1 MCEIGV
7 LVNLDLTNEI
17 EWCKAVIDLRFSQYF
32 SADDSEDKKLQIE
45 MLAPP
50 ELDEESP
57 YGSVVREF
65 ELGFYERLVVA
76 LALIPHLCPQA
87 LDSFL
92 LNNRTLGRPYTEF
105 GGWHGKSHSGF
116 LPTCETALFL
126 LAGHD
131 IEKRL
136 RMMSLFDHSSVLFA
150 QRILVLEYG
159 EPGEPANSAALRVS
173 SEYLQF
179 FTTGVRNKPDFS
191 MHFPAKLITTNLQ
204 WDDLVL
210 GEETLDDINQLL
222 TWIEHSDV
230 VLDDFG
236 LRKNLKRGYRALF
249 YGPPGTGKT
258 LTATLIGAKVGMDV
272 YRVDLSQV
280 ISKYI
285 GETEKNL
292 SNIFDQAEHRNW
304 ILFFDEADSLFG
316 ARTQTN
322 SSNDRAANQEISYL
336 LQRVEDFPG
345 IVILA
350 SNLKSNI
357 DEAFSRRFQNAIYF
371 PLPEPEDR
379 MRLLS
384 NIFSKKAILEDNV
397 NLNKFAEKYEL
408 AGGALTNVARYAALC
423 AAQQNRKKIC
433 NEDIVRALAKE
444 LHKEGKIL

>member
-1 MCEIGV
+1 
-7 LVNLDLTNEI
+7 
-17 EWCKAVIDLRFSQYF
+17 
-32 SADDSEDKKLQIE
+32 
-45 MLAPP
+45 
-50 ELDEESP
+50 
-57 YGSVVREF
+57 
-65 ELGFYERLVVA
+65 
-76 LALIPHLCPQA
+76 
-87 LDSFL
+87 
-92 LNNRTLGRPYTEF
+92 
-105 GGWHGKSHSGF
+105 
-116 LPTCETALFL
+116 
-126 LAGHD
+126 
-131 IEKRL
+131 
-136 RMMSLFDHSSVLFA
+136 
-150 QRILVLEYG
+150 
-159 EPGEPANSAALRVS
+159 
-173 SEYLQF
+173 
-179 FTTGVRNKPDFS
+179 
-191 MHFPAKLITTNLQ
+191 LQ
-204 WDDLVL
+204 WEDLVL

-222 TWIEHSDV
+222 AWIEKSEV

-258 LTATLIGAKVGMDV
+258 LTATLIGSKVGMDV

-371 PLPEPEDR
+371 PLPEPEER
-379 MRLLS
+379 MRLWS
-384 NIFSKKAILEDNV
+384 NIFSKKAVLEDDV
-397 NLNKFAEKYEL
+397 DLNKFAEKYEL

-433 NEDIVRALAKE
+433 NEDLVRALAKE

>member
-1 MCEIGV
+1 MNQ
-7 LVNLDLTNEI
+7 NLTDEI

-32 SADDSEDKKLQIE
+32 SADDSEEKKLQVE

-50 ELDEESP
+50 ELDESSP
-57 YGSVVREF
+57 YGRVVSQF
-65 ELGFYERLVVA
+65 GFGFYERLVMA
-76 LALIPHLCPQA
+76 LALLPHLCPQA
-87 LDSFL
+87 LDAFL

-126 LAGHD
+126 LAGND

-136 RMMSLFDHSSVLFA
+136 KMMAMFETVAPLFVE
-150 QRILVLEYG
+150 RILQLEYG
-159 EPGEPANSAALRVS
+159 EPGEPANSAALRIS
-173 SEYLQF
+173 SEYLQY

-210 GEETLDDINQLL
+210 CEDTLDDINQLL

-272 YRVDLSQV
+272 YRIDLSQV

-316 ARTQTN
+316 ARTQTSN
-322 SSNDRAANQEISYL
+322 SNDRAANQEISYL

-371 PLPEPEDR
+371 PLPEPEER
-379 MRLLS
+379 MRLWS
-384 NIFSKKAILEDNV
+384 NIFAKKSVLADDV
-397 NLNKFAEKYEL
+397 DLNIFAEKYEL

-423 AAQQNRKKIC
+423 AAQENRKKIC
-433 NEDIVRALAKE
+433 NDDIVKALAKE

>member
-1 MCEIGV
+1 M
-7 LVNLDLTNEI
+7 NLDLTKEI
-17 EWCKAVIDLRFSQYF
+17 EWCKAVVDLRFSQYF
-32 SADDSEDKKLQIE
+32 SADDSEEKKLQIE
-45 MLAPP
+45 MVEPP
-50 ELDEESP
+50 ELSDDSP
-57 YGSVVREF
+57 YGRVVQEF
-65 ELGFYERLVVA
+65 DLGFYERLVMA

-92 LNNRTLGRPYTEF
+92 LNNRTLGRPYSEF

-126 LAGHD
+126 LAGND
-131 IEKRL
+131 IAKRL
-136 RMMSLFDHSSVLFA
+136 QMMSLFEHSSVLLA

-173 SEYLQF
+173 SEYLQY

-204 WDDLVL
+204 WEDLVL
-210 GEETLDDINQLL
+210 SEETLDDINQLL
-222 TWIEHSDV
+222 AWIEKSEV

-236 LRKNLKRGYRALF
+236 LRKNLKRGYRSLF

-316 ARTQTN
+316 ARTQTSN
-322 SSNDRAANQEISYL
+322 SNDRAANQEISYL

-371 PLPEPEDR
+371 PLPEAEER
-379 MRLLS
+379 MKLWS
-384 NIFSKKAILEDNV
+384 NIFSKKTILEDEV
-397 NLNKFAEKYEL
+397 NLDRFAEKYEL

-423 AAQQNRKKIC
+423 AAQENRRKIC
-433 NEDIVRALAKE
+433 NDDIIRALAKE
-444 LHKEGKIL
+444 LHKEVKIL

>member
-1 MCEIGV
+1 MNFC
-7 LVNLDLTNEI
+7 LTDEI

-32 SADDSEDKKLQIE
+32 SADDSEEKKMQVE

-50 ELDEESP
+50 ELDKTSP
-57 YGSVVREF
+57 YGKIVSNF
-65 ELGFYERLVVA
+65 QLGFDERLVVA
-76 LALIPHLCPQA
+76 LALLPHVCPQA

-126 LAGHD
+126 LAGNEL
-131 IEKRL
+131 EKRL
-136 RMMSLFDHSSVLFA
+136 QKMMMFDESATLLKE
-150 QRILVLEYG
+150 RILQLEYG
-159 EPGEPANSAALRVS
+159 EPGEPANAAALRIS
-173 SEYLQF
+173 SEYLQYI
-179 FTTGVRNKPDFS
+179 TTGVQNKPDFS
-191 MHFPAKLITTNLQ
+191 MHFPAKRITSRLE
-204 WDDLVL
+204 WKDLVL
-210 GEETLDDINQLL
+210 GDSTEQEINQLI
-222 TWIEHSDV
+222 TWIEHSDEI
-230 VLDDFG
+230 LENFG
-236 LRKNLKRGYRALF
+236 LQKNLKRGYRALF

-322 SSNDRAANQEISYL
+322 NSNDRAANQEISYL

-350 SNLKSNI
+350 SNLRSNI
-357 DEAFSRRFQNAIYF
+357 DEAFSRRFQNTVYF
-371 PLPEPEDR
+371 PMPEPAE
-379 MRLLS
+379 RLRLWK
-384 NIFSKKAILEDNV
+384 NIFSKESILEDDV
-397 NLNKFAEKYEL
+397 DLSYFAEKYAL
-408 AGGALTNVARYAALC
+408 AGGALTNVARYAALS
-423 AAQQNRKKIC
+423 ATQEKRMQISND
-433 NEDIVRALAKE
+433 DITKALANE
-444 LHKEGKIL
+444 LHKEGKTL

>member
-1 MCEIGV
+1 M
-7 LVNLDLTNEI
+7 NLDLTKEI
-17 EWCKAVIDLRFSQYF
+17 EWCKAVVDLRFSQYF
-32 SADDSEDKKLQIE
+32 SADDSEEKKLQIE
-45 MLAPP
+45 MVEPP
-50 ELDEESP
+50 ELSDDSP
-57 YGSVVREF
+57 YGRVVQEF
-65 ELGFYERLVVA
+65 DLGFYERLVMA

-126 LAGHD
+126 LAGND
-131 IEKRL
+131 IAKRL
-136 RMMSLFDHSSVLFA
+136 QMMSLFEHSSVLLA

-173 SEYLQF
+173 SEYLQY

-204 WDDLVL
+204 WEDLVL
-210 GEETLDDINQLL
+210 SEETLDDINQLL
-222 TWIEHSDV
+222 AWIEKSEV

-236 LRKNLKRGYRALF
+236 LRKNLKRGYRSLF

-316 ARTQTN
+316 ARTQTSN
-322 SSNDRAANQEISYL
+322 SNDRAANQEISYL

-371 PLPEPEDR
+371 PLPEAEER
-379 MRLLS
+379 MKLWS
-384 NIFSKKAILEDNV
+384 NIFSKKTILEDDV
-397 NLNKFAEKYEL
+397 NLDRFAEKYEL

-423 AAQQNRKKIC
+423 AAQENRRKIC
-433 NEDIVRALAKE
+433 NDDIIRALAKE

>member
-1 MCEIGV
+1 MNFC
-7 LVNLDLTNEI
+7 LTDEI

-32 SADDSEDKKLQIE
+32 SADDSEEKKMQVE

-50 ELDEESP
+50 ELDKTSP
-57 YGSVVREF
+57 YGKVVSNF
-65 ELGFYERLVVA
+65 QLGFDERLVVA
-76 LALIPHLCPQA
+76 LALLPHVCPQA

-126 LAGHD
+126 LAGND
-131 IEKRL
+131 LEKRL
-136 RMMSLFDHSSVLFA
+136 QKMMLFDESATLLKE
-150 QRILVLEYG
+150 RILQLEYG
-159 EPGEPANSAALRVS
+159 EPGEPANAAALRIS
-173 SEYLQF
+173 SEYLQYI
-179 FTTGVRNKPDFS
+179 TTGVQNKPDFS
-191 MHFPAKLITTNLQ
+191 MHFPAKRITSRLE
-204 WDDLVL
+204 WKDLVL
-210 GEETLDDINQLL
+210 GDSTEQEINQLI
-222 TWIEHSDV
+222 TWIEHSEEI
-230 VLDDFG
+230 LENFG
-236 LRKNLKRGYRALF
+236 LQKNLKRGYRALF

-316 ARTQTN
+316 ARTQTSN
-322 SSNDRAANQEISYL
+322 SNDRAANQEISYL

-350 SNLKSNI
+350 SNLRSNI
-357 DEAFSRRFQNAIYF
+357 DEAFSRRFQNTVYF
-371 PLPEPEDR
+371 PMPEPAE
-379 MRLLS
+379 RLRLWK
-384 NIFSKKAILEDNV
+384 NIFSKEAILEDDV
-397 NLNKFAEKYEL
+397 DLSYFAEKYAL
-408 AGGALTNVARYAALC
+408 AGGALTNVARYAALS
-423 AAQQNRKKIC
+423 ATQENRMQIS
-433 NEDIVRALAKE
+433 NDDITKALANE
-444 LHKEGKIL
+444 LHKEGKTL

>member
-1 MCEIGV
+1 MNFC
-7 LVNLDLTNEI
+7 LTDEI

-32 SADDSEDKKLQIE
+32 SADDSEEKKMQVE

-50 ELDEESP
+50 ELDKTSP
-57 YGSVVREF
+57 YGKIVSNF
-65 ELGFYERLVVA
+65 QLGFDERLVVA
-76 LALIPHLCPQA
+76 LALLPHVCPQA

-126 LAGHD
+126 LAGND
-131 IEKRL
+131 LEKRL
-136 RMMSLFDHSSVLFA
+136 QKMMMFDESATLLKE
-150 QRILVLEYG
+150 RILQLEYG
-159 EPGEPANSAALRVS
+159 EPGEPANAAALRIS
-173 SEYLQF
+173 SEYLQYI
-179 FTTGVRNKPDFS
+179 TTGVQNKPDFS
-191 MHFPAKLITTNLQ
+191 MHFPAKRITSRLEWN
-204 WDDLVL
+204 DLVL
-210 GEETLDDINQLL
+210 GNSTEQEINQLI
-222 TWIEHSDV
+222 TWIEHSEEI
-230 VLDDFG
+230 LENFG
-236 LRKNLKRGYRALF
+236 LQKNLKRGYRALF

-322 SSNDRAANQEISYL
+322 NSNDRAANQEISYL

-350 SNLKSNI
+350 SNLRSNI
-357 DEAFSRRFQNAIYF
+357 DEAFSRRFQNTVYF
-371 PLPEPEDR
+371 PMPEPAE
-379 MRLLS
+379 RLRLWK
-384 NIFSKKAILEDNV
+384 NIFSKEAILEDDV
-397 NLNKFAEKYEL
+397 DLSYFAEKYAL
-408 AGGALTNVARYAALC
+408 AGGALTNVARYAALS
-423 AAQQNRKKIC
+423 ATQEKRMQISND
-433 NEDIVRALAKE
+433 DITKALANE
-444 LHKEGKIL
+444 LHKEGKTL

>member
-1 MCEIGV
+1 MNQ
-7 LVNLDLTNEI
+7 NLTDEI

-32 SADDSEDKKLQIE
+32 SADDSEEKKLQVE

-50 ELDEESP
+50 ELDGNSP
-57 YGSVVREF
+57 YGRVVQDF
-65 ELGFYERLVVA
+65 NLGFYERLIIA
-76 LALIPHLCPQA
+76 LVLIPHLCPQA

-126 LAGHD
+126 LAGND

-136 RMMSLFDHSSVLFA
+136 QMMSLFDNSSVLLA

-159 EPGEPANSAALRVS
+159 EPGEPANSAALRIS
-173 SEYLQF
+173 SEYLEY

-204 WDDLVL
+204 WEDLVL
-210 GEETLDDINQLL
+210 GEETLDDIDQLL
-222 TWIEHSDV
+222 TWIECSDV

-371 PLPEPEDR
+371 PLPDPEE
-379 MRLLS
+379 RLKLWS
-384 NIFSKKAILEDNV
+384 NIFSKKNILEDNV
-397 NLNKFAEKYEL
+397 NLSKFAEKYEL
-408 AGGALTNVARYAALC
+408 AGGALTNVARYAALS
-423 AAQQNRKKIC
+423 AAQEKRNKI
-433 NEDIVRALAKE
+433 NNDDIIKGLAKE

>member
-1 MCEIGV
+1 
-7 LVNLDLTNEI
+7 VNLDLTNEI

-371 PLPEPEDR
+371 PLPEPEER
-379 MRLLS
+379 MKLWSTSSRTKLYL
-384 NIFSKKAILEDNV
+384 
-397 NLNKFAEKYEL
+397 
-408 AGGALTNVARYAALC
+408 
-423 AAQQNRKKIC
+423 KIMS
-433 NEDIVRALAKE
+433 I
-444 LHKEGKIL
+444 

>member
-1 MCEIGV
+1 MNQ
-7 LVNLDLTNEI
+7 NLTDEI

-32 SADDSEDKKLQIE
+32 SADDSEEKKLQVE

-50 ELDEESP
+50 VLDSDFP
-57 YGSVVREF
+57 YGRVVQEF
-65 ELGFYERLVVA
+65 NLGFYERLIIA
-76 LALIPHLCPQA
+76 LVLIPHLCPQA

-126 LAGHD
+126 LAGND

-136 RMMSLFDHSSVLFA
+136 QMMSLFDNSSVLLA

-159 EPGEPANSAALRVS
+159 EPGEPANSAALRIS
-173 SEYLQF
+173 SEYLEY

-204 WDDLVL
+204 WEDLVL
-210 GEETLDDINQLL
+210 GEETLDDIDQLL
-222 TWIEHSDV
+222 TWIECSDV

-371 PLPEPEDR
+371 PLPDPEE
-379 MRLLS
+379 RLKLWS
-384 NIFSKKAILEDNV
+384 NIFSKKNVLEDNV

-408 AGGALTNVARYAALC
+408 AGGALTNVARYAALS
-423 AAQQNRKKIC
+423 AAQEKRNKI
-433 NEDIVRALAKE
+433 NNDDIIKGLAKE

>member
-1 MCEIGV
+1 M
-7 LVNLDLTNEI
+7 NLDLTKEI
-17 EWCKAVIDLRFSQYF
+17 EWCKAVVDLRFSQYF
-32 SADDSEDKKLQIE
+32 SADDSEEKKLQIE
-45 MLAPP
+45 MVELP
-50 ELDEESP
+50 ELSDDSP
-57 YGSVVREF
+57 YGRVVQEF
-65 ELGFYERLVVA
+65 DLGFYERLVMA

-126 LAGHD
+126 LAGND
-131 IEKRL
+131 IAKRL
-136 RMMSLFDHSSVLFA
+136 QMMSLFEHSSVLLA

-173 SEYLQF
+173 SEYLQY

-204 WDDLVL
+204 WEDLVL
-210 GEETLDDINQLL
+210 SEETLDDINQLL
-222 TWIEHSDV
+222 AWIEKSEV

-236 LRKNLKRGYRALF
+236 LRKNLKRGYRSLF

-316 ARTQTN
+316 ARTQTSN
-322 SSNDRAANQEISYL
+322 SNDRAANQEISYL

-371 PLPEPEDR
+371 PLPEAEER
-379 MRLLS
+379 MKLWS
-384 NIFSKKAILEDNV
+384 NIFSKKTILEDEV
-397 NLNKFAEKYEL
+397 NLDRFAEKYEL

-423 AAQQNRKKIC
+423 AAQENRRKIC
-433 NEDIVRALAKE
+433 NDDIIRALAKE

>member
-1 MCEIGV
+1 MSM
-7 LVNLDLTNEI
+7 NLTNEI

-32 SADDSEDKKLQIE
+32 SADDSEEKKLQIE
-45 MLAPP
+45 MVEPP
-50 ELDEESP
+50 ELSDDSP
-57 YGSVVREF
+57 YGRVVQEF
-65 ELGFYERLVVA
+65 DLGFYERLVMA

-126 LAGHD
+126 LAGND
-131 IEKRL
+131 IAKRL
-136 RMMSLFDHSSVLFA
+136 QRMSLFEHSSVLLA

-173 SEYLQF
+173 SEYLQY

-204 WDDLVL
+204 WEDLVL
-210 GEETLDDINQLL
+210 SEETLDDINQLL
-222 TWIEHSDV
+222 AWIEKSEV

-236 LRKNLKRGYRALF
+236 LRKNLKRGYRSLF

-316 ARTQTN
+316 ARTQTSN
-322 SSNDRAANQEISYL
+322 SNDRAANQEISYL

-371 PLPEPEDR
+371 PLPEPEER
-379 MRLLS
+379 MKLWS
-384 NIFSKKAILEDNV
+384 NIFAKKSVLADDV
-397 NLNKFAEKYEL
+397 DLNTFAEKYEL

-423 AAQQNRKKIC
+423 AAQENRKKIC
-433 NEDIVRALAKE
+433 NDDIVKALAKE

>member
-1 MCEIGV
+1 MNFC
-7 LVNLDLTNEI
+7 LTDEI

-32 SADDSEDKKLQIE
+32 SADDSEEKKMQVE

-50 ELDEESP
+50 ELDKTSP
-57 YGSVVREF
+57 YGKIVSNF
-65 ELGFYERLVVA
+65 QLGFDERLVVA
-76 LALIPHLCPQA
+76 LALLPHVCPQA

-126 LAGHD
+126 LAGND
-131 IEKRL
+131 LEKRL
-136 RMMSLFDHSSVLFA
+136 QKMMMFDESATLLKE
-150 QRILVLEYG
+150 RILQLEYG
-159 EPGEPANSAALRVS
+159 EPGEPANAAALRIS
-173 SEYLQF
+173 SEYLQYI
-179 FTTGVRNKPDFS
+179 TTGVQNKPDFS
-191 MHFPAKLITTNLQ
+191 MHFPAKRITSRLEWN
-204 WDDLVL
+204 DLVL
-210 GEETLDDINQLL
+210 GNSTEQEINQLI
-222 TWIEHSDV
+222 TWIEHSEEI
-230 VLDDFG
+230 LENFG
-236 LRKNLKRGYRALF
+236 LQKNLKRGYRALF

-322 SSNDRAANQEISYL
+322 NSNDRAANQEISYL

-350 SNLKSNI
+350 SNLRSNI
-357 DEAFSRRFQNAIYF
+357 DEAFSRRFQNTVYF
-371 PLPEPEDR
+371 PMPEPAE
-379 MRLLS
+379 RLRLWK
-384 NIFSKKAILEDNV
+384 NIFSKEAILEDDV
-397 NLNKFAEKYEL
+397 DLSYFAEKYAL
-408 AGGALTNVARYAALC
+408 AGGALTNVARYAALS
-423 AAQQNRKKIC
+423 ATQKNRMQIS
-433 NEDIVRALAKE
+433 NDDITKALANE
-444 LHKEGKIL
+444 LHKEGKTL

>member
-1 MCEIGV
+1 MSMC
-7 LVNLDLTNEI
+7 LTNEI
-17 EWCKAVIDLRFSQYF
+17 EWCKSVIDLRFSQYF
-32 SADDSEDKKLQIE
+32 SADDSEDKKLQVE
-45 MLAPP
+45 MLTPP
-50 ELDEESP
+50 ELSDDSP
-57 YGSVVREF
+57 YGRVVAEF
-65 ELGFYERLVVA
+65 GLGFYERVVIA
-76 LALIPHLCPQA
+76 LALLPHLCPQA

-126 LAGHD
+126 LAGND

-136 RMMSLFDHSSVLFA
+136 QMMALFDTSSTLFA
-150 QRILVLEYG
+150 EGILQLEYG
-159 EPGEPANSAALRVS
+159 EPGEPANSAALRIS
-173 SEYLQF
+173 SEYLQY
-179 FTTGVRNKPDFS
+179 FTTGVKDKPDFS
-191 MHFPAKLITTNLQ
+191 MRFPAKLITTNLQ

-210 GEETLDDINQLL
+210 NEDTLDDIGQLL
-222 TWIEHSDV
+222 TWIEKSDV

-236 LRKNLKRGYRALF
+236 LRKNLKRGYRVLF

-322 SSNDRAANQEISYL
+322 NSNDRAANQEISYL

-357 DEAFSRRFQNAIYF
+357 DEAFARRFQNSIYF
-371 PLPEPEDR
+371 PLPESDER
-379 MRLLS
+379 KRLWS
-384 NIFSKKAILEDNV
+384 NIFSKKATLKDDV
-397 NLNKFAEKYEL
+397 DLDKFAEKYEL

-423 AAQQNRKKIC
+423 AAQKNRSKIC
-433 NEDIVRALAKE
+433 NDDIVRALTKE

>member
-1 MCEIGV
+1 M
-7 LVNLDLTNEI
+7 NLDLTKEI
-17 EWCKAVIDLRFSQYF
+17 EWCKAVVDLRFSQYF
-32 SADDSEDKKLQIE
+32 SADDSEEKKLQIE
-45 MLAPP
+45 MVEPP
-50 ELDEESP
+50 ELSDDSP
-57 YGSVVREF
+57 YGRVVQEF
-65 ELGFYERLVVA
+65 DLGFYERLVMA

-126 LAGHD
+126 IAGND
-131 IEKRL
+131 IAKRL
-136 RMMSLFDHSSVLFA
+136 QMMSLFEHSSVLLA

-173 SEYLQF
+173 SEYLQY

-204 WDDLVL
+204 WEDLVL
-210 GEETLDDINQLL
+210 SEETLDDINQLL
-222 TWIEHSDV
+222 AWIEKSEV

-236 LRKNLKRGYRALF
+236 LRKNLKRGYRSLF

-316 ARTQTN
+316 ARTQTSN
-322 SSNDRAANQEISYL
+322 SNDRAANQEISYL

-371 PLPEPEDR
+371 PLPEAEER
-379 MRLLS
+379 MKLWS
-384 NIFSKKAILEDNV
+384 NIFSKKTILEDEV
-397 NLNKFAEKYEL
+397 NLDRFAEKYEL

-423 AAQQNRKKIC
+423 AAQENRRKIC
-433 NEDIVRALAKE
+433 NDDIIRALAKE

>member
-1 MCEIGV
+1 M
-7 LVNLDLTNEI
+7 

-32 SADDSEDKKLQIE
+32 SADDTEEKKLQIE
-45 MLAPP
+45 MLEPP
-50 ELDEESP
+50 ELDDETP
-57 YGSVVREF
+57 YGRVVREF
-65 ELGFYERLVVA
+65 GLGLYERLVMA
-76 LALIPHLCPQA
+76 LSLIPHLCPQV

-126 LAGHD
+126 LAGND

-136 RMMSLFDHSSVLFA
+136 QMMSLFDHSSVLFA

-173 SEYLQF
+173 SEYLEY

-204 WDDLVL
+204 WQDLVL
-210 GEETLDDINQLL
+210 SEETLDDINQLL

-230 VLDDFG
+230 VLDGFG

-371 PLPEPEDR
+371 PLPEPEER
-379 MRLLS
+379 RRLWS
-384 NIFSKKAILEDNV
+384 NIFAKKSVLDDDV
-397 NLNKFAEKYEL
+397 DLNRFAEKYEL
-408 AGGALTNVARYAALC
+408 AGGSLTNVARYAALS
-423 AAQQNRKKIC
+423 AAFEKRSKIS
-433 NEDIVRALAKE
+433 NGDIIKALAKE